1 MYPFLVILIFIRK
14 VIKKEDPLRYKEK
27 IFSSNFNVNK
37 KKDNLIWFHAASI
50 GELKSILPI
59 ITELNKKYKTLEFLI
74 TTITLSS
81 GKLANEEIKKIKN
94 VSHRYLPID
103 VEFLINKFIN
113 LWEPKAI
120 ILVDSEIWP
129 NLIFSAKKNN
139 ITLGL
144 LNARI
149 TYKTYKRWMIFPRTA
164 KKIFGSFDFC
174 LTSNIQTKKY
184 LLKFNVKNA
193 FFKGNIKFINTFKK
207 NDHYN
212 FNKKRLLNKRFWVA
226 ASTHY
231 GEETFCLEAHKKLK
245 DEFPDIVTII
255 APRHIDRVKDVKKL
269 CQKFKL
275 SAQILKKNEIILN
288 KREIIIINSF
298 GILHNFFRYAKS
310 VFVGK
315 STILKLK
322 DDSGQNPIDAAKLGC
337 KIYHGPYVY
346 NFHDIYKLLQ
356 KKNVAKMIKNPLELS
371 KYLIID
377 FKEQRN
383 KKNKYKPSLENLEKK
398 IFKDTMKSLDNY
410 LFNEIL

>member
-1 MYPFLVILIFIRK
+1 M
-14 VIKKEDPLRYKEK
+14 
-27 IFSSNFNVNK
+27 
-37 KKDNLIWFHAASI
+37 
-50 GELKSILPI
+50 
-59 ITELNKKYKTLEFLI
+59 
-74 TTITLSS
+74 
-81 GKLANEEIKKIKN
+81 
-94 VSHRYLPID
+94 
-103 VEFLINKFIN
+103 
-113 LWEPKAI
+113 
-120 ILVDSEIWP
+120 
-129 NLIFSAKKNN
+129 
-139 ITLGL
+139 
-144 LNARI
+144 
-149 TYKTYKRWMIFPRTA
+149 
-164 KKIFGSFDFC
+164 
-174 LTSNIQTKKY
+174 
-184 LLKFNVKNA
+184 
-193 FFKGNIKFINTFKK
+193 
-207 NDHYN
+207 
-212 FNKKRLLNKRFWVA
+212 
-226 ASTHY
+226 
-231 GEETFCLEAHKKLK
+231 
-245 DEFPDIVTII
+245 
-255 APRHIDRVKDVKKL
+255 